1 MASALLDVALDS
13 RCYGLSEQ
21 QRAVLADK
29 LGDAAN
35 LAAGAL
41 VFSQFLSDHA
51 LSAAFV
57 VLGSTQW
64 VASGR
69 VERGRRRKEDVMS
82 AYFIVFGMIT
92 LYGLLFIVL
101 DAIGSRRERRAD
113 KH

>member
-1 MASALLDVALDS
+1 ML
-13 RCYGLSEQ
+13 RLSEQ

-57 VLGSTQW
+57 VLGSTLW
-64 VASGR
+64 LALVALSVVVAGKR
-69 VERGRRRKEDVMS
+69 TS
-82 AYFIVFGMIT
+82 
-92 LYGLLFIVL
+92 
-101 DAIGSRRERRAD
+101 
-113 KH
+113 